1 MSDIY
6 KVLLA
11 SNDNEKILTKFLSL
25 ILEKNEKES
34 LKFLYELISFLIS
47 EINTKNI
54 NSLIALIKEKN
65 NKNSS
70 FKEFLDYYLGQYLW
84 IFGTK
89 NNIPQSNLAQKKQN
103 NEKEK
108 KENSKEDNFKAFV
121 NLLINEKLIT
131 KKDLIEKLEEKN
143 LEQIGL
149 MTQEAFI
156 KEFARINTKS
166 FEHNKFNLLREE
178 SEGYSKLI
186 SFLFDINELQKKLDE
201 KEIKTILEKIVKIIG
216 NFDLDSYRVL
226 DIALEIFKYSPFNL
240 NYIKIF
246 DILNKK
252 AILPIIDFKFS
263 ENQND
268 KKLMIIFAQLIHF
281 NYISLEDFILHIN
294 PSLTELQQIYI
305 NKYKS
310 IYEYIQKSL
319 YEDIKSQISS
329 LNDISS
335 SNKTANYFC
344 NYKEIILKSISKAN
358 INYKNNNLKKYN
370 KNNQFYLLLESF
382 IVIRDKQNI
391 IKMHKCII

>member
-1 MSDIY
+1 
-6 KVLLA
+6 
-11 SNDNEKILTKFLSL
+11 
-25 ILEKNEKES
+25 
-34 LKFLYELISFLIS
+34 
-47 EINTKNI
+47 
-54 NSLIALIKEKN
+54 
-65 NKNSS
+65 
-70 FKEFLDYYLGQYLW
+70 
-84 IFGTK
+84 
-89 NNIPQSNLAQKKQN
+89 
-103 NEKEK
+103 
-108 KENSKEDNFKAFV
+108 
-121 NLLINEKLIT
+121 
-131 KKDLIEKLEEKN
+131 
-143 LEQIGL
+143 

-216 NFDLDSYRVL
+216 NFDLDSHRAL

-252 AILPIIDFKFS
+252 AILPIIDFKFF

-344 NYKEIILKSISKAN
+344 NYKEIILKTISKAN
-358 INYKNNNLKKYN
+358 INNKNNNLKKYN